1 MKKKVLVN
9 RLQLPWDGTG
19 ARYDDQIVYDFV
31 GGTRVHLD
39 DFIQWQADTGFNI
52 DEEPRQNKNGV
63 VLTFNDEY
71 EYKLFMIKHG
81 GGR

>member
-9 RLQLPWDGTG
+9 KLLLPWDGTG
-19 ARYDDQIVYDFV
+19 SRYPDRYVYDFV
-31 GGTRVHLD
+31 GGARVTLD
-39 DFIQWQADTGFNI
+39 DFIQWQADTGFKI
-52 DEEPRQNKNGV
+52 DEEPRSNKNGV
-63 VLTFNDEY
+63 VLTFSDEY